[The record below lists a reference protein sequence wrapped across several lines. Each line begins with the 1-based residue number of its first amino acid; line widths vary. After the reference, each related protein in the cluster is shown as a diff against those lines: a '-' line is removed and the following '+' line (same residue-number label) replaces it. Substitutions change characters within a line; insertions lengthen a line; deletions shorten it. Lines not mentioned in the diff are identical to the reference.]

1 MPTHWHDINEPAF
14 YLRPTPKGD
23 EQATGKGED
32 DATAGSPAQTARK
45 PEIRILSAQFEP
57 HPVHGYAMNK
67 PCVVRGKAE
76 FLQET
81 LMTKCSLKLLA
92 VLNDQ
97 EHDLQIHPDKEG
109 TAYIDKTTGEFTFDN
124 VTLYIPPEY
133 PERETFKT
141 PIRYKGVVSSSRC
154 ESPIEF
160 FLDLPAEG
168 VGQAP
173 VLKRGM
179 YDDKGVE
186 NYPSKFHKGGDGYV
200 EGAPV
205 FEFQRIMERFHYLPR
220 GGADGVFGPNT
231 EKAAKQFQTDSL
243 DTPRVKESGGK
254 LGQASRITYSDTVD
268 GIVGPKTREEIAVW
282 QREGYLRPLPD
293 LYYDDYDRE
302 AVKRG
307 LKSNRRGNDRDAH
320 ARRQADND
328 DYHDTGTPVLN
339 AQQTLRKMDAYD
351 GALDGWFFDKM
362 KEAVKLFQSCAE
374 KGEFLVNGVLTDIG
388 EKLTGHQSGVLDV
401 RTQEFMGK
409 VGEVEGRVPKRQQ
422 GYGGFELM
430 RGDKDGVK
438 TWGGEKRERDG
449 AFVAELQKDLF
460 SLGYWISKGV
470 DGDSIGKA
478 DGDFG
483 KGTYSGV
490 KTFQYEHRQ
499 KYGLAATGT
508 LDRATADAI
517 KQCVADKGFERP
529 GIEIDP
535 DHIDDG
541 YCKYAK
547 KKPEKPTRYYQLP
560 PSRDGAYRRYG
571 EAGCSTA
578 GELGD
583 VYHNDIWGAGD
594 TIDAVLSLTKQWKSE
609 NDVVEIGDISRWD
622 GRKFSAHSSHLAGYS
637 VDVRSAKVG
646 AMQRPDTVDNA
657 AFDKDKSVEFARR
670 AIALGFKYI
679 ITKCPHIAAEC
690 NKRIREADRR
700 KGITMYVNLY
710 DGHHHHFH
718 MDLWEEG
725 YEHGFPDR
733 RYTERAFCE
742 RCVHKQG
749 CKSEMN
755 TTRKK
760 GDEGHE

>member
-1 MPTHWHDINEPAF
+1 MPTNWHNINEPAF

-32 DATAGSPAQTARK
+32 DSTAGSPAQTARK
-45 PEIRILSAQFEP
+45 PEIRFVSAQFEP

-124 VTLYIPPEY
+124 VTLYIPAEY

-268 GIVGPKTREEIAVW
+268 GIVGPKTREEVAVW

-293 LYYDDYDRE
+293 LYHDDYDRE

-307 LKSNRRGNDRDAH
+307 LKSNRRGNDRDAY

-339 AQQTLRKMDAYD
+339 AQQTLQKMDAYD
-351 GALDGWFFDKM
+351 GVLDGWFFDRM

-388 EKLTGHQSGVLDV
+388 EKLTGHQSGVLDI

-409 VGEVEGRVPKRQQ
+409 VGEVGGKVPANRKSVKKGDKGKIVEEINIRLAGFGGGVPSDTFDDVTEKKVRNFQRIYMEMEEPTGVLDVTTAKAIDDFADKQQ
-422 GYGGFELM
+422 LSLSDFRCSCGECGGFGKQ
-430 RGDKDGVK
+430 RFK
-438 TWGGEKRERDG
+438 GEYRAGREDER
-449 AFVAELQKDLF
+449 FHK
-460 SLGYWISKGV
+460 
-470 DGDSIGKA
+470 
-478 DGDFG
+478 
-483 KGTYSGV
+483 
-490 KTFQYEHRQ
+490 YE
-499 KYGLAATGT
+499 Y
-508 LDRATADAI
+508 
-517 KQCVADKGFERP
+517 P
-529 GIEIDP
+529 GI
-535 DHIDDG
+535 HRSLLWLLRG
-541 YCKYAK
+541 F
-547 KKPEKPTRYYQLP
+547 
-560 PSRDGAYRRYG
+560 S
-571 EAGCSTA
+571 
-578 GELGD
+578 
-583 VYHNDIWGAGD
+583 YH
-594 TIDAVLSLTKQWKSE
+594 LSGQKHLKLK
-609 NDVVEIGDISRWD
+609 IGDISSGYRCWIDNEKKKRTSTNHMGKAADLHIYTADARDNWRRGGKKECDQAREVLRKECNCQVRWGSED
-622 GRKFSAHSSHLAGYS
+622 RFALEPSDAKYEGEFVATTWVH
-637 VDVRSAKVG
+637 VDVRTFQPHKYLLDKFFVKNGAGVEGTRMQDMVG
-646 AMQRPDTVDNA
+646 G
-657 AFDKDKSVEFARR
+657 E
-670 AIALGFKYI
+670 I
-679 ITKCPHIAAEC
+679 
-690 NKRIREADRR
+690 
-700 KGITMYVNLY
+700 
-710 DGHHHHFH
+710 
-718 MDLWEEG
+718 
-725 YEHGFPDR
+725 
-733 RYTERAFCE
+733 
-742 RCVHKQG
+742 
-749 CKSEMN
+749 
-755 TTRKK
+755 
-760 GDEGHE
+760 